1 MSTANPAPLGL
12 CGFAFTTW
20 LLSMINVGWFPAGA
34 MPLVLASAFVFG
46 GGAQFLAGLMEYPRA
61 NSFGLV
67 AFCGYGS
74 FWLTYGVFVE
84 MHPTAVPAGF
94 VAWFQLQ
101 WGVFTAA
108 MFIASLSHN
117 LVTQAIFA
125 ALTVTFVLLAWGEF
139 TANAALHRAG
149 GYFGLVTALLAFY
162 GAMGQVINE
171 SHGRTICPLGN
182 RA

>member
-1 MSTANPAPLGL
+1 
-12 CGFAFTTW
+12 
-20 LLSMINVGWFPAGA
+20 
-34 MPLVLASAFVFG
+34 
-46 GGAQFLAGLMEYPRA
+46 
-61 NSFGLV
+61 
-67 AFCGYGS
+67 
-74 FWLTYGVFVE
+74 
-84 MHPTAVPAGF
+84 
-94 VAWFQLQ
+94 
-101 WGVFTAA
+101 VFTAA